1 MKKTRMGIDEA
12 GRGSLIG
19 PMVIAAVI
27 LDEEGEEELKNVGVR
42 DSKTLSPSR
51 REKLEKIIKEK
62 ALWYKTARVYPET
75 IDKENLNRLTL
86 NTMREL
92 AKEGL
97 RLYPNLNEILVD
109 QVGHKPIILIKNAF
123 KVKQT
128 MEEKA
133 DSKYVP
139 VAAASILAKTERD
152 RIISFYKKTYGL
164 RGSGYPSDPETIKWV
179 KENWES
185 IPKEIV
191 RIKWKTLRRHGIT
204 TENMGLDKYLKRGER

>member
-1 MKKTRMGIDEA
+1 MEKTRMGIDEA

-19 PMVIAAVI
+19 PMVVAAVV
-27 LDEEGEEELKNVGVR
+27 LDEKGEVELRNAGVR

-62 ALWYKTARVYPET
+62 ALWYKTIRVYPKT
-75 IDKENLNRLTL
+75 IDKKNLNKLTL
-86 NTMREL
+86 NSMREL
-92 AKEGL
+92 ALEALK
-97 RLYPNLNEILVD
+97 LYPNLKEILVD
-109 QVGHKPIILIKNAF
+109 QVGHKPTLLIKNAL
-123 KVKQT
+123 KIKQI

-133 DSKYVP
+133 DSKYIP

-179 KENWES
+179 KENWGS

-191 RIKWKTLRRHGIT
+191 RIKWKTLKKHGIT
-204 TENMGLDKYLKRGER
+204 LENQKLDKYLERGEE